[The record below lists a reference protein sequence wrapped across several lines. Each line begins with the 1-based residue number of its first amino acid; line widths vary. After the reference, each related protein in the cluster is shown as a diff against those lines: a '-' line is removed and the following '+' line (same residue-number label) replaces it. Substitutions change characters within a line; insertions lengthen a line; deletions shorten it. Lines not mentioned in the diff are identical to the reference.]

1 MQKDLRLALDL
12 GADLQA
18 PLPTTAVADDVLGAA
33 RAAGYEPRD
42 IAVLYRVLPEMAPGA
57 EINPRRP

>member
-1 MQKDLRLALDL
+1 MQKDLRLALD
-12 GADLQA
+12 
-18 PLPTTAVADDVLGAA
+18 
-33 RAAGYEPRD
+33 YEPRD